1 MRKRC
6 RANGLDCDLT
16 NDWVR
21 EKFAAGVCEMT
32 GIEFDMSVSRSANS
46 PSIDRI
52 NPAGPYTKENCRMI
66 LWSLNRALS
75 NHGEEYMF
83 DLFKRIFEKRGMLR

>member
-1 MRKRC
+1 
-6 RANGLDCDLT
+6 
-16 NDWVR
+16 
-21 EKFAAGVCEMT
+21 MT